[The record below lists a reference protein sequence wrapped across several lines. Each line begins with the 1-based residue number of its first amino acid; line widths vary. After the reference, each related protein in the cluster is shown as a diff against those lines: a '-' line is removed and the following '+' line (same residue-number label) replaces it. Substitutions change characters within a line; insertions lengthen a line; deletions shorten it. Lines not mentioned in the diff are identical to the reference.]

1 MIYVKPVR
9 KAVRT
14 FLLEE
19 DKILAIKYITN
30 DDKQDFYDIP
40 GGKIEDGETREQ
52 TAIREFKEEAGI
64 DIFKPQYAGNLIVE
78 YPDRIFDFDVFI
90 ASEYKGMPLITEENS
105 SEWIKINDLL
115 QKEKKFAEIYLLDN
129 NHKTNLLNKTNFK
142 FHFITD
148 KNHYMVDEIVYQNLD
163 EFWEEHLQS

>member
-1 MIYVKPVR
+1 MKPVR

-19 DKILAIKYITN
+19 DKVLAIKYITN

-40 GGKIEDGETREQ
+40 GGKIEDDEINEQ

-64 DIFKPQYAGNLIVE
+64 DIFNPQYAGNLIVE
-78 YPDRIFDFDVFI
+78 YPNKIFDFDVFI
-90 ASEYKGMPLITEENS
+90 ASEYKGTPQITEENS
-105 SEWIKINDLL
+105 SEWIKIKDLL
-115 QKEKKFAEIYLLDN
+115 QKEKKFVEIYLLDD
-129 NHKTNLLNKTNFK
+129 NHKKDLLNRTNFK

-148 KNHYMVDEIVYQNLD
+148 NNHIMVDEIISQNND
-163 EFWEEHLQS
+163 

>member
-19 DKILAIKYITN
+19 DKVLAIKYITN

-40 GGKIEDGETREQ
+40 GGKIEDVETGEQ

-64 DIFKPQYAGNLIVE
+64 EIFNPKYTGNLIVE

-90 ASEYKGMPLITEENS
+90 TSEYKGMPQITEENA

-129 NHKTNLLNKTNFK
+129 NHKTDLLNMNNFK

-148 KNHYMVDEIVYQNLD
+148 KNHYMIDEVFYQNLD
-163 EFWEEHLQS
+163 EFWKEYLQS

>member
-52 TAIREFKEEAGI
+52 AAIREFKEESGI

-90 ASEYKGMPLITEENS
+90 ALEYKGMPLITEENS

-115 QKEKKFAEIYLLDN
+115 QKEKSLQKYIY
-129 NHKTNLLNKTNFK
+129 
-142 FHFITD
+142 
-148 KNHYMVDEIVYQNLD
+148 
-163 EFWEEHLQS
+163 

>member
-1 MIYVKPVR
+1 MKPVR

-52 TAIREFKEEAGI
+52 TAIREFKEEAARRN
-64 DIFKPQYAGNLIVE
+64 DQ
-78 YPDRIFDFDVFI
+78 
-90 ASEYKGMPLITEENS
+90 ENQV
-105 SEWIKINDLL
+105 W
-115 QKEKKFAEIYLLDN
+115 QFR
-129 NHKTNLLNKTNFK
+129 F
-142 FHFITD
+142 F
-148 KNHYMVDEIVYQNLD
+148 
-163 EFWEEHLQS
+163 